1 MLKEYNDPSAPLL
14 SIEELER
21 RRTQLFEKRKELTK
35 EINKEIADVEA
46 QLEELDERKE
56 KPKKTCFDR
65 VWECIYVFICIT
77 FGLAQLINL
86 LAPIIINVLR
96 KYT

>member
-14 SIEELER
+14 SITESVIEDLEK

-46 QLEELDERKE
+46 QLDERKE

-65 VWECIYVFICIT
+65 VWECVYVFICIT
-77 FGLAQLINL
+77 LGLAQLIYL
-86 LAPIIINVLR
+86 LAPIIINVL
-96 KYT
+96 

>member
-14 SIEELER
+14 SIEELEK

-46 QLEELDERKE
+46 QLDERKE

-65 VWECIYVFICIT
+65 VWDCVLLSVCIMFA
-77 FGLAQLINL
+77 LAQLIYL